1 MLPQLNSITPVNM
14 FKNGGQ
20 ELHVFV
26 VLFLFK
32 NVQRW
37 FYITFSWII
46 RYSYKLQGYN
56 IFIY

>member
-26 VLFLFK
+26 VLFL
-32 NVQRW
+32 
-37 FYITFSWII
+37 
-46 RYSYKLQGYN
+46 
-56 IFIY
+56 

>member
-26 VLFLFK
+26 VLFLLK

-37 FYITFSWII
+37 FYITFS
-46 RYSYKLQGYN
+46 
-56 IFIY
+56 

>member
-1 MLPQLNSITPVNM
+1 MLPQLNITPVNM

-32 NVQRW
+32 KCSKMVLHHIFLNV
-37 FYITFSWII
+37 
-46 RYSYKLQGYN
+46 RYSYKLQGYK

>member
-37 FYITFSWII
+37 FYITFS
-46 RYSYKLQGYN
+46 
-56 IFIY
+56 